1 MKQTLKEYEVFV
13 VDNASKDESC
23 TFIQNE
29 YRNVNLIKLRKNLG
43 FAGACNA
50 GIRSSKGD
58 IVVLLNND
66 TEVTPNWLEKIL
78 EAFENNPEVGI
89 VASRMMLFDRRD
101 IFHAAGDLFRSD
113 GMAANRGVWEKDV
126 GQYMEDYVFSACGG
140 AAGYRRSML
149 DEVGLLDESFF
160 FSLEDID
167 MAWRSQLKGWKTLY
181 VPSAVVYHHLSA
193 TGGGSVA
200 SYFDGRNSIY
210 VLVKDVPNVVWRIF
224 WRSILW
230 RQILLACQSLMSWK
244 GNEARARLRG
254 QIVGILTIP
263 RVLLKRKYI
272 QSNCKVSSDY
282 IRSILT
288 EI

>member
-1 MKQTLKEYEVFV
+1 M
-13 VDNASKDESC
+13 
-23 TFIQNE
+23 
-29 YRNVNLIKLRKNLG
+29 G
-43 FAGACNA
+43 
-50 GIRSSKGD
+50 
-58 IVVLLNND
+58 
-66 TEVTPNWLEKIL
+66 
-78 EAFENNPEVGI
+78 
-89 VASRMMLFDRRD
+89 
-101 IFHAAGDLFRSD
+101 
-113 GMAANRGVWEKDV
+113 
-126 GQYMEDYVFSACGG
+126 
-140 AAGYRRSML
+140 
-149 DEVGLLDESFF
+149 
-160 FSLEDID
+160 
-167 MAWRSQLKGWKTLY
+167 TLY